1 MCRMGRV
8 ALSSRQTGRWAGRR
22 YSRAL
27 DRYGRPEL
35 RAVVRLPVAPC
46 GCVFPPCC
54 PMHHTIF
61 DTPVVNTLLRAV
73 SCAILR
79 LAGWKVEG
87 ALPAHAAKSVLIAAP
102 HTSNWD
108 LPYTLMLAFSL
119 RLRVRWIGK
128 QSLFRAPFGGVMR
141 WLGGIPVNRA
151 QSGNLVASSAQ
162 AMRDVDGPMQLI
174 VPPEGTRGKTRH
186 WKTGFYYIAQQAGVP
201 IVLAFVDYGRKVG
214 GLGPV
219 FQPTGNIDTDM
230 ARIKAFYA
238 PIQGKNPTQ
247 FDPEAPG

>member
-1 MCRMGRV
+1 
-8 ALSSRQTGRWAGRR
+8 
-22 YSRAL
+22 
-27 DRYGRPEL
+27 
-35 RAVVRLPVAPC
+35 
-46 GCVFPPCC
+46 
-54 PMHHTIF
+54 MHHTIF
-61 DTPVVNTLLRAV
+61 DTPVVNTLLRAL
-73 SCAILR
+73 SRTTLR
-79 LAGWKVEG
+79 LMGWTVEG
-87 ALPAHAAKSVLIAAP
+87 ALPAYAAKSVLIAAP

-119 RLRVRWIGK
+119 QLRVYWIGK

-141 WLGGIPVNRA
+141 WLGGIPVNRS

-162 AMRDVDGPMQLI
+162 AMRDADGPMQLI
-174 VPPEGTRGKTRH
+174 VPPEGTRGKTRQ

-201 IVLAFVDYGRKVG
+201 IVLAYVDYGRKVG

-238 PIQGKNPTQ
+238 PIRGKNPMQ
-247 FDPEAPG
+247 FEA